1 MSDRFLHIG
10 CGTNILPPPFENL
23 DGREFEGVNHVSKA
37 DDLSQFEDNTF
48 DMIYA
53 SHILEHYPRNDV
65 ERVLK
70 EWVRVVKVDGTIR
83 ISVPSFKSAVEI
95 YSKTGKLENVLGP
108 LVGGQ
113 TYDYEFHYCLFDEKT
128 LSSLMKKCGLTAIHP
143 WLYTRTRHTDYWD
156 FSQAVTHGVQVSLNL
171 EGRKREVPLEDG
183 HNYFETKKDKLK
195 QGKEYV

>member
-1 MSDRFLHIG
+1 MRYLHIG
-10 CGTNILPPPFENL
+10 CGTNILPKPFENL
-23 DGREFEGVNHVSKA
+23 DGREFEGVDHVSSA
-37 DDLSQFEDNTF
+37 DELGQFDDNTF

-70 EWVRVVKVDGTIR
+70 EWVRVVKVDGIVR

-95 YSKTGKLENVLGP
+95 YNKTDNLENVLGP
-108 LVGGQ
+108 LIGGQ

-143 WLYTRTRHTDYWD
+143 WLYTRTRHSDYWD

-171 EGRKREVPLEDG
+171 EGRKREVPLKDG

>member
-1 MSDRFLHIG
+1 
-10 CGTNILPPPFENL
+10 
-23 DGREFEGVNHVSKA
+23 
-37 DDLSQFEDNTF
+37 
-48 DMIYA
+48 MIYA

-70 EWVRVVKVDGTIR
+70 EWVRVVKVDGIVR

-95 YSKTGKLENVLGP
+95 YNKTDNLENVLGP
-108 LVGGQ
+108 LIGGQ

-143 WLYTRTRHTDYWD
+143 WLYTRTRHSDHWD

-171 EGRKREVPLEDG
+171 EGRKREVPLNDG
-183 HNYFETKKDKLK
+183 YNYFETQKDKLK

>member
-10 CGTNILPPPFENL
+10 CGTNILAPPFENL
-23 DGREFEGVNHVSKA
+23 DGREFEGVNHVSKT

-95 YSKTGKLENVLGP
+95 YGKTGKLENVLGP

-113 TYDYEFHYCLFDEKT
+113 TYDY
-128 LSSLMKKCGLTAIHP
+128 
-143 WLYTRTRHTDYWD
+143 
-156 FSQAVTHGVQVSLNL
+156 
-171 EGRKREVPLEDG
+171 
-183 HNYFETKKDKLK
+183 
-195 QGKEYV
+195 

>member
-1 MSDRFLHIG
+1 MSERFLHIG
-10 CGTNILPPPFENL
+10 CGTNILPKPFENL
-23 DGREFEGVNHVSKA
+23 DGREFEGVDHVSSA
-37 DDLSQFEDNTF
+37 DELGQFDDNTF

-70 EWVRVVKVDGTIR
+70 EWVRVVKVDGIVR

-95 YSKTGKLENVLGP
+95 YNKTDNLENVLGP
-108 LVGGQ
+108 LIGGQ

-143 WLYTRTRHTDYWD
+143 WLYTRTRHSDYWD

-171 EGRKREVPLEDG
+171 EGRKREVPLDDG
-183 HNYFETKKDKLK
+183 YNYFETQKDKLK

>member
-1 MSDRFLHIG
+1 MSNRFLHIG
-10 CGTNILPPPFENL
+10 CGPNILPSPFENL
-23 DGREFEGVNHVSKA
+23 DGRDFDGVDHVSSA
-37 DDLSQFEDNTF
+37 DDLSQFDDNTF

-95 YSKTGKLENVLGP
+95 YGKTGKLENVLGP

-143 WLYTRTRHTDYWD
+143 WLYTRTRHSDYWD

-171 EGRKREVPLEDG
+171 EGRKREIPLEDG